1 MSIDALVDALKGDE
15 GFRSKP
21 YADAVGK
28 LTIGYGRNLDDNGI
42 SRSEAHDMCV
52 HDAITALRDAADLV
66 PNWLL
71 LDDVRQNVVA
81 NMAFNLGKTRLAKFV
96 KFLAAV
102 NARDYLKASAEM
114 KDSIWYV
121 QTGSRARRLVDEMR
135 TGIVA

>member
-1 MSIDALVDALKGDE
+1 MNFEALLSALKSDE
-15 GFRSKP
+15 GFREKP
-21 YADAVGK
+21 YSDTVGK
-28 LTIGYGRNLDDNGI
+28 LTIGYGRNLDDVGI
-42 SRSEAHDMCV
+42 SRQEAHDMLTR
-52 HDAITALRDAADLV
+52 DAIKAMRDAADLV
-66 PNWLL
+66 PNWVLI
-71 LDDVRQNVVA
+71 DPIRQNVVA